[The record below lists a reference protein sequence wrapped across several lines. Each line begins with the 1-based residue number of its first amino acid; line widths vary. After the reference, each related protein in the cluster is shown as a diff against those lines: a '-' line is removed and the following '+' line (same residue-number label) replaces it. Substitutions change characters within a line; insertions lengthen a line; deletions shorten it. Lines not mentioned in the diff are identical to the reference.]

1 MSWWDTTF
9 ALRVLPAVLSAFR
22 VTLWVTISSF
32 AVAAVLGLVWTLIQR
47 IPFRPL
53 TAVIGAFVEFIRDTP
68 PLVQLYFLF
77 FVLPKWGIAL
87 TPFQVG
93 VIGLGLHYSTYLAE
107 SYRAGIEAVPKG
119 QWEAATALNFPA
131 HRTWLRIILP
141 QAVPPVL
148 PQLGNYLI
156 MMFKE
161 SVLVSSVSLVEAL
174 GMAEMIGA
182 QNFRYVEPYT
192 IVGLLFL
199 AVSYPSAIGVRY
211 LERRTQTAFTTRR
224 RRQKEVRTA

>member
-1 MSWWDTTF
+1 MGFGVCAARPPCRTQRFSGHAAGHPRIFCRCSGARDGLGSDPTHS
-9 ALRVLPAVLSAFR
+9 VSSAFVHR
-22 VTLWVTISSF
+22 
-32 AVAAVLGLVWTLIQR
+32 R
-47 IPFRPL
+47 RFRGVYPRY
-53 TAVIGAFVEFIRDTP
+53 TSIGPA
-68 PLVQLYFLF
+68 LF
-77 FVLPKWGIAL
+77 SVFRLAKMGIAL

-107 SYRAGIEAVPKG
+107 SYRAGIDAVPKG
-119 QWEAATALNFPA
+119 QWEAAAALNLSA
-131 HRTWLRIILP
+131 KRTWLRVVLP

-161 SVLVSSVSLVEAL
+161 SVLVSAVGLVEAL
-174 GMAEMIGA
+174 GMADMIGA
-182 QNFRYVEPYT
+182 QNFRNVEPYT

-211 LERRTQTAFTTRR
+211 LERRTQKAFGAK
-224 RRQKEVRTA
+224 RQKQKEAKSA